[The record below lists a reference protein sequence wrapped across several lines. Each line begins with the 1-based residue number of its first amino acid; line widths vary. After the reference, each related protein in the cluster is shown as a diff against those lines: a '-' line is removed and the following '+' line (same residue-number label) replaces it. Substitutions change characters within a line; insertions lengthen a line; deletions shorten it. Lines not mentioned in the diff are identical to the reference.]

1 MDTIVP
7 GEERINSSGQSLRA
21 VKMPDDGGSSPID
34 TQPKSGSI
42 LGEVHDEPQPMTP
55 SPEKLTGE
63 NMRVLV
69 AEDDPVNSRI
79 VKKRLE
85 RLGHEV
91 YLTVNGEECAS
102 AFGDKPRDFDVVLMD
117 MQMPIVDGLTSTK
130 MIRSYEK
137 THTNIY
143 SPRAALC
150 GRVPIIAVSAS
161 LIERDRQQYIDAG
174 FDAWILK
181 PIPFDRLNKLMG
193 AIVDAQ
199 SREECLYQ
207 PGQWERGGWFH
218 TGEKTSEEANTKP
231 SGQVPVSDPSE
242 ETQKAA
248 QEEGP
253 TAGQEESNDRRDE
266 EHARLLQ
273 NQAEDKIEPPK
284 ENLEAGKAEEASGEQ
299 LTTEAS
305 EEQPPA

>member
-1 MDTIVP
+1 
-7 GEERINSSGQSLRA
+7 
-21 VKMPDDGGSSPID
+21 
-34 TQPKSGSI
+34 
-42 LGEVHDEPQPMTP
+42 
-55 SPEKLTGE
+55 
-63 NMRVLV
+63 
-69 AEDDPVNSRI
+69 
-79 VKKRLE
+79 
-85 RLGHEV
+85 
-91 YLTVNGEECAS
+91 
-102 AFGDKPRDFDVVLMD
+102 
-117 MQMPIVDGLTSTK
+117 

-137 THTNIY
+137 IHTNIY

-150 GRVPIIAVSAS
+150 GRIPIIAVSAS

-193 AIVDAQ
+193 AIVDTK

-218 TGEKTSEEANTKP
+218 KGEKSSEEANTKP
-231 SGQVPVSDPSE
+231 SSHVPVSDPSE

-248 QEEGP
+248 HEDGP
-253 TAGQEESNDRRDE
+253 VAGQEESGDQRDE

-284 ENLEAGKAEEASGEQ
+284 ENVEGGEQEEASGAKPAE
-299 LTTEAS
+299 EPS